1 MNTKVEL
8 ISEKELLKKVREG
21 VSKKVAW
28 QKPLLLLT
36 KNGDDYI
43 YITDLLHETYRGRAI
58 GNGPVYHEFV
68 RVDNKL
74 EISLNGII
82 IDYHHSDVDFYEYL
96 DSSYLGYDEKIHR
109 YCVSLVEYEAKPV
122 ISFICVTDKNC
133 SVENIPAWMKE
144 EYEIAMLELPY

>member
-8 ISEKELLKKVREG
+8 ISEKELLKKVQEG
-21 VSKKVAW
+21 VSKKAAW

-36 KNGDDYI
+36 QNGSDYN
-43 YITDLLHETYRGRAI
+43 YIRDLLKENYRSSCI
-58 GNGPVYHEFV
+58 VNEPFYNEFV

-74 EISLNGII
+74 EMSLNGVIV
-82 IDYHHSDVDFYEYL
+82 DYHHSDVDFYEYL
-96 DSSYLGYDEKIHR
+96 GGCLGYDEKIHR

-133 SVENIPAWMKE
+133 SVKNIPAWMKE